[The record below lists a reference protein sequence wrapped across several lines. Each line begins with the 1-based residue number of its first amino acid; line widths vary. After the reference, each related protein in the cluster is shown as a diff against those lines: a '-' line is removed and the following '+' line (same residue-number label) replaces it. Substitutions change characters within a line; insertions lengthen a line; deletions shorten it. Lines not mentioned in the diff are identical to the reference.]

1 MTFYDIVITILPTV
15 EKVSGY
21 LSLLLFIYWIYQ
33 MKSKRYQASI
43 QIKAR
48 DKVREVEQKA
58 HQYNFF
64 NPGYEVQLTTSWL
77 DYQKYL
83 LAKRNNTLLLSIV
96 LAYISFNS
104 TSFYRNDNDDFFK
117 LLTISTTLVLSGITY
132 VKQQYKE

>member
-1 MTFYDIVITILPTV
+1 
-15 EKVSGY
+15 
-21 LSLLLFIYWIYQ
+21 
-33 MKSKRYQASI
+33 MKSKRYQANI
-43 QIKAR
+43 QRKAR

-64 NPGYEVQLTTSWL
+64 NPGYEIQLTTSWL

-132 VKQQYKE
+132 IKQQYKE